1 MPQQVLNSI
10 ADAAPPTLDHVV
22 VSGDN
27 RRVLEQ
33 VKVTLE
39 SCFATGQQYPSSLF
53 CGGPG
58 CGKSL
63 YCSVIAKE
71 LGVEPVTLLG
81 LSMASVADI
90 HAALLGLKAGGV
102 LILDEVHTL
111 ADFGQ
116 HILLRALE
124 NNEIFIE
131 GGAASRA
138 PTMLK
143 LPRFTLLAATTDEYE
158 LIEPLRDRFRLIHRL
173 SPLTADDLAVLLQ
186 RRAASVGWAVED
198 RVFSLVSAR
207 SRGNPRLAIRLM
219 ESVSRTAAAG
229 GSRSIEVTHAERTF
243 ELEGL
248 DAMGLYKLDRDYLR
262 ILNEAG
268 GPVRLNVLAARI
280 GAPAQTVVK
289 LVESYLIRCGLVIKD
304 DGGRLLT
311 TKGIEYARSLSR

>member
-1 MPQQVLNSI
+1 MPQQPSTSI

-27 RRVLEQ
+27 KRVLDQ
-33 VKVTLE
+33 VRITLE

-53 CGGPG
+53 CGGAG

-63 YCSVIAKE
+63 LCSVVAKE
-71 LGVEPVTLLG
+71 LGVEPVTVLG
-81 LSMASVADI
+81 QSLGSAADV
-90 HAALLGLKAGGV
+90 HAALLGLNEGGV

-124 NNEIFIE
+124 NNEIFID
-131 GGAASRA
+131 GARSRA

-173 SPLTADDLAVLLQ
+173 SPFTADDLAVLLK
-186 RRAASVGWAVED
+186 RRASSLGWSVETEVYGLVAS
-198 RVFSLVSAR
+198 RAR
-207 SRGNPRLAIRLM
+207 GVPRLAIRLF
-219 ESVSRTAAAG
+219 ESVSRTSAAE
-229 GSRSIEVTHAERTF
+229 GSEDIAVAHAHRTF

-248 DAMGLYKLDRDYLR
+248 DELGLNQLDRDYLAV
-262 ILNEAG
+262 LNEAG
-268 GPVRLNVLAARI
+268 GAVRLNVLATRI

-289 LVESYLIRCGLVIKD
+289 LIESYLIRCGLVIKD
-304 DGGRLLT
+304 DGGRVLT
-311 TKGIEYARSLSR
+311 PKGIEYARSLAR